1 MTSSKKGRSTK
12 TANQKNEINKKVDK
26 KKKPKSEKLG
36 LGKTRSA
43 KRLQTGKEASKE
55 RKGIIKYPYKFNKW
69 HKCYTHV
76 LRHSK
81 KSFREKATLGHR
93 LIFKSK
99 KTL

>member
-1 MTSSKKGRSTK
+1 MRSTK
-12 TANQKNEINKKVDK
+12 KWIRK
-26 KKKPKSEKLG
+26 KKTKSEKSG

-69 HKCYTHV
+69 QKCYTHV
-76 LRHSK
+76 LHHSK
-81 KSFREKATLGHR
+81 NSFRKKATLGHR

-99 KTL
+99 KTLS